1 MIKKDLRKIAE
12 SAGFSGSRLGEV
24 EIIIS
29 EMTSNLVKHAFGEG
43 EILVKTITEDE
54 KPGLEFICIDN
65 GPGMADP
72 QRMLQDGT
80 STVGTLGQGLGAI
93 ARLSDDFEIFSRPA
107 QGTILLSRI
116 FLEKNN
122 EAQILKPGS
131 KSKNNLELG
140 TVMVAKPGENA
151 CGDGWAFSKKF
162 GLSTLLAVDGLGHG
176 PEANNA
182 SREAINYFLNT
193 TERVPSELL
202 TSIHNTIRKTRGVV
216 GAVISY
222 NEKKKVLNYCGIGN
236 ISTRI
241 YTPET
246 VKSFFS
252 YNGII
257 GMNKPSSIHTQEFE
271 CEAPVMV
278 VITSDG
284 VKSRWDLNKYPNIIK
299 HDPSIIAALVYRDYA
314 RRTDDTLVIVL
325 KTQK

>member
-12 SAGFSGSRLGEV
+12 KAGFSGSRLGEV

-43 EILVKTITEDE
+43 EILVKTITEGE
-54 KPGLEFICIDN
+54 KTGLEFICIDN

-93 ARLSDDFEIFSRPA
+93 ARLSDDFEIFSRQA
-107 QGTILLSRI
+107 LGTILLSRI
-116 FLEKNN
+116 FIERNNN
-122 EAQILKPGS
+122 EILAPKL
-131 KSKNNLELG
+131 SKNNLELR
-140 TVMVAKPGENA
+140 TLMVSKPGETC
-151 CGDGWAFSKKF
+151 CGDGWAFSRKF
-162 GLSTLLAVDGLGHG
+162 GIPTLLAVDGLGHG

-182 SREAINYFLNT
+182 AREAINYFLNT
-193 TERVPSELL
+193 NERIPSVLL
-202 TSIHNTIRKTRGVV
+202 TSIHNHIRKTRGVV
-216 GAVISY
+216 GAAISY
-222 NEKKKVLNYCGIGN
+222 DEKKKTLNYCGIGN

-241 YTPET
+241 FTHDA

-284 VKSRWDLNKYPNIIK
+284 IKSRWDLNKYPNIIK
-299 HDPSIIAALVYRDYA
+299 HEPSIIAALVYRDFA
-314 RRTDDTLVIVL
+314 RRTDDTLVTVL
-325 KTQK
+325 KTPK